1 MIYQTVLKDATILD
15 NGSSRV
21 YDIGIGEN
29 GIIQAVATG
38 LDGRQEHSLAG
49 LYVLP
54 GLVDMH
60 VHFRDFNQ
68 GHKETWYT
76 GSRSALT
83 GGITYVGICLIMIH
97 QLLHQRDLEKK

>member
-1 MIYQTVLKDATILD
+1 MTYQTVLKNTRTLD
-15 NGSSRV
+15 GV
-21 YDIGIGEN
+21 YDIGIDKE
-29 GIIQAVATG
+29 GIILDIAPELEG
-38 LDGRQEHSLAG
+38 KEEIELDGM
-49 LYVLP
+49 YVLP
-54 GLVDMH
+54 GFVDPH